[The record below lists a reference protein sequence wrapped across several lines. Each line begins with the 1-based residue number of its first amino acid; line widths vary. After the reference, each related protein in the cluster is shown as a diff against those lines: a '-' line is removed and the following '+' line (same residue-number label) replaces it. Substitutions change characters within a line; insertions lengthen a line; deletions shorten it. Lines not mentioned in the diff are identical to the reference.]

1 MTIEVFID
9 AFKNGIETVL
19 VVVTPAL
26 LISLVVGLIIS
37 IFQAVT
43 QIHEQTLTFAPKII
57 VVLLTVMFLGG
68 WMLEKIVEYAK
79 EMWEKLIGMI

>member
-68 WMLEKIVEYAK
+68 WMLEKIIEYAK

>member
-19 VVVTPAL
+19 VAVTPAL

-68 WMLEKIVEYAK
+68 WMLEKIIEYAK

>member
-1 MTIEVFID
+1 LTIEVFID

>member
-1 MTIEVFID
+1 
-9 AFKNGIETVL
+9 
-19 VVVTPAL
+19 
-26 LISLVVGLIIS
+26 VVGLIIS